1 LNLQNEYPSS
11 VEFYFFFTEGGM
23 LILDFTCAD
32 IDELNYL
39 RFYHPDPMVMK
50 RCDTVYL
57 KAKGL
62 KTGQIH
68 ELTGRNVKTIRV
80 HLHLYKDG
88 GIEALKHRE
97 PYRPKGE
104 LDDHRAS
111 IEEEFR
117 QRPAVAI
124 KEASERIFQLT
135 GIRRSES
142 RVEVFLK
149 RSGFKFRKPGSI
161 PAKANLAEQEEFLK
175 KNLNL
180 R

>member
-1 LNLQNEYPSS
+1 MEDHMLTLH
-11 VEFYFFFTEGGM
+11 FTQG
-23 LILDFTCAD
+23 D
-32 IDELNYL
+32 IDELNYQ
-39 RFYHPDPMVMK
+39 RFHHPAPMVMK

-68 ELTGRNVKTIRV
+68 ELTGRDVKTIRA

-88 GIEALKHRE
+88 GIEALKQRE

-104 LDDHRAS
+104 LDDHRSA

-117 QRPAVAI
+117 QRPATSI

-135 GIRRSES
+135 NIRRSES

-149 RSGFKFRKPGSI
+149 RSGFKFRKPGGI

-175 KNLNL
+175 KT
-180 R
+180 